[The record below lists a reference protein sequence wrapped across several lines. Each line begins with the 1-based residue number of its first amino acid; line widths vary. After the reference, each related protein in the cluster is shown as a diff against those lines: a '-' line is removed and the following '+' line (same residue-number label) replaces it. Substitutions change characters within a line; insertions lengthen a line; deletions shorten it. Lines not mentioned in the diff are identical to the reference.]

1 MFATVT
7 NAVSLVLS
15 NPPLAF
21 VIGLTVSAI
30 LKSAAHQRTL
40 SVQEDGRVVE
50 VLVHAQPVLYDCIL
64 LVLSLCTTILLF
76 VRSLNTSDVGIVLV
90 PSPFGE

>member
-7 NAVSLVLS
+7 KAVPLVLS
-15 NPPLAF
+15 NPPLALVF
-21 VIGLTVSAI
+21 GLTVSAI

-50 VLVHAQPVLYDCIL
+50 VLVHA
-64 LVLSLCTTILLF
+64 
-76 VRSLNTSDVGIVLV
+76 
-90 PSPFGE
+90 